1 MNKIAQ
7 YPRLV
12 FVFFFV
18 FIYLITYLSGI
29 ENAML
34 RTVFS
39 ITLAFVISPRRKKIK
54 TQTGEKTQV
63 TWIFLKKP
71 IILE

>member
-39 ITLAFVISPRRKKIK
+39 ITLAFVISPRRKKLK

-63 TWIFLKKP
+63 IWIFLKKP

>member
-1 MNKIAQ
+1 MNNIAQ

>member
-1 MNKIAQ
+1 MNRIAQ

-39 ITLAFVISPRRKKIK
+39 ITLAFVISPRRKKLK

>member
-39 ITLAFVISPRRKKIK
+39 ITLAFVISPRRKKLK